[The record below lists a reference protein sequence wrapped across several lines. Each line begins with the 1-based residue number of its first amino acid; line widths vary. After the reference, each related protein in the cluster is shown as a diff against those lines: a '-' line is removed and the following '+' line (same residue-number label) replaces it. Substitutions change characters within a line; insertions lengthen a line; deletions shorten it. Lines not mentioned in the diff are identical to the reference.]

1 MRKFL
6 LVLLL
11 AGCGPN
17 KDVVK
22 INDDTY
28 SLGGQDRWSTSGSQ
42 VKKKLYEDAAAFC
55 ASSEK
60 KLQLLG
66 DKSVDYALG
75 NNNGFGA
82 EIQFRCK

>member
-22 INDDTY
+22 MNDDTY
-28 SLGGQDRWSTSGSQ
+28 MLGSQERLAASGSA
-42 VKKKLYEDAAAFC
+42 VKKNLIVEAEAFC
-55 ASSEK
+55 ASSGK
-60 KLQLLG
+60 KLQMLG
-66 DKSVDYALG
+66 DKSVEFALG

-82 EIQFRCK
+82 QIQFRCR

>member
-17 KDVVK
+17 KDIVK
-22 INDDTY
+22 VNDDTY
-28 SLGGQDRWSTSGSQ
+28 MLGSQDRWAASGSQ
-42 VKKKLYEDAAAFC
+42 IKAKLYEDAAAFC
-55 ASSEK
+55 ASSGK
-60 KLQLLG
+60 KLQALG

-75 NNNGFGA
+75 KNEGYGA
-82 EIQFRCK
+82 QIQFRCK